1 MKPQQAILRGV
12 FRTYQLTLRPIIGC
26 NCRFYPHCSDYGME
40 AVATHGALK
49 GAWLT
54 SRRILRCNPW
64 HPGGYDPV
72 PLPSTASSARS
83 GPVAAEGQF
92 GTKGSPLP

>member
-1 MKPQQAILRGV
+1 MTPQQVLLRGA

-54 SRRILRCNPW
+54 GRRILRCNPW

-72 PLPSTASSARS
+72 PLPPAPAPRTGTA
-83 GPVAAEGQF
+83 F

>member
-1 MKPQQAILRGV
+1 VNPQQSILRGV

-54 SRRILRCNPW
+54 GRRILRCNPW

-72 PLPSTASSARS
+72 PLPSAAPAAHA
-83 GPVAAEGQF
+83 GPVAVEGQF

>member
-1 MKPQQAILRGV
+1 MTPQQHLLRGAI
-12 FRTYQLTLRPIIGC
+12 RTYQLTLRPIIGC

-54 SRRILRCNPW
+54 GRRILRCNPW

-72 PLPSTASSARS
+72 PSPSPAGPAAGSSA
-83 GPVAAEGQF
+83 PAHAA
-92 GTKGSPLP
+92 TKGSPLP

>member
-1 MKPQQAILRGV
+1 
-12 FRTYQLTLRPIIGC
+12 
-26 NCRFYPHCSDYGME
+26 ME
-40 AVATHGALK
+40 AAATHGALK

-54 SRRILRCNPW
+54 GRRILRCNPW

-72 PLPSTASSARS
+72 PLPPAPAPQT
-83 GPVAAEGQF
+83 GAAF

>member
-1 MKPQQAILRGV
+1 MTPQQHALRGAI
-12 FRTYQLTLRPIIGC
+12 RAYQLTLRPIIGC
-26 NCRFYPHCSDYGME
+26 NCRFYPHCSEYGLE

-54 SRRILRCNPW
+54 GRRILRCNPW

-72 PLPSTASSARS
+72 PPQPAPAPGGLHPSAPA
-83 GPVAAEGQF
+83 F
-92 GTKGSPLP
+92 GETTKGSPFP

>member
-1 MKPQQAILRGV
+1 MTPQQHLLRGAI
-12 FRTYQLTLRPIIGC
+12 RTYQLTLRPIIGC
-26 NCRFYPHCSDYGME
+26 NCRFYPHCSEYGLE

-54 SRRILRCNPW
+54 GRRILRCNPW

-72 PLPSTASSARS
+72 PIPVDAGPLAGPSSGLPA
-83 GPVAAEGQF
+83 

>member
-1 MKPQQAILRGV
+1 MNAEETLRAAAAVPSLALRGAI
-12 FRTYQLTLRPIIGC
+12 RTYQLTLRPIIGC
-26 NCRFYPHCSDYGME
+26 HCRFHPHCSDYGME

-54 SRRILRCNPW
+54 GRRILRCNPW

-72 PLPSTASSARS
+72 PPPSARA
-83 GPVAAEGQF
+83 PVGT
-92 GTKGSPLP
+92 TKGSPLP